1 MTRREVALLLI
12 GLSVGLMFS
21 VAATVEILLSLYRSA
36 FIAGYSWDKVMLL
49 LPFLLLLVSL
59 FLLLYR
65 GKSKP

>member
-1 MTRREVALLLI
+1 MTRREVAFLLI

-36 FIAGYSWDKVMLL
+36 FITGYSWDKVMLL
-49 LPFLLLLVSL
+49 LPFLLLLIGL

-65 GKSKP
+65 GKCKP